1 MEETET
7 SFFDMDYTLISF
19 TEDERKRV
27 KGKIRLVTEDFAWLK
42 KGEII
47 KVLNINVTQIH
58 VKSLNTSRSG
68 WLWRQDVGLAS
79 NPIEGGV

>member
-7 SFFDMDYTLISF
+7 SFDLDYTLMSF
-19 TEDERKRV
+19 TEEERKRV
-27 KGKIRLVTEDFAWLK
+27 KGKMRLVTEDFAWLK

-47 KVLNINVTQIH
+47 KVLNINVTQMH
-58 VKSLNTSRSG
+58 VKSLNTGRSG
-68 WLWRQDVGLAS
+68 WLWRQDVGLTS

>member
-7 SFFDMDYTLISF
+7 SFFDMDYTLVSF
-19 TEDERKRV
+19 TEEERKQV

-47 KVLNINVTQIH
+47 RVLNINVTQIH
-58 VKSLNTSRSG
+58 VKSLSTSKSG
-68 WLWRQDVGLAS
+68 WLWRLDVGLAS

>member
-7 SFFDMDYTLISF
+7 SFFDLDYTLASF
-19 TEDERKRV
+19 TEEERKQI

-47 KVLNINVTQIH
+47 RVLNINVTQIH
-58 VKSLNTSRSG
+58 VKSLNTNRSG
-68 WLWRQDVGLAS
+68 WLWRLDVGLAS
-79 NPIEGGV
+79 NSIEGGI